1 MSIKL
6 FEVDVTDKV
15 LPQGSD
21 SAQATLDQV
30 LARAINY
37 DLADG
42 PGEYSPFAPN
52 GYLANLNWR
61 DEDIVETNAVGGRNF
76 AGQIKNTST
85 VYDQS
90 GFKTRISALDNVA
103 AFLDSTVIVGTS
115 ATYDIHATHGAGTI
129 HVDVTKPATV
139 AVGDIVYID
148 GSIMPQYRV
157 TSINETGS
165 HYTLQLNDVLA
176 QDVNNSN
183 DIVVF
188 TPVQEQISQ
197 LLYEALL
204 TVIPDTNKFGS
215 SFSNFNTL
223 DSGKTVTV
231 YYSIADGV
239 MYREYINLLLTLG
252 AFTIKI
258 SDTGVIDIER
268 NRNWDQGSIANQF
281 TPDEIMSPYQISFD
295 NTATFYAF
303 QVPHLQTDSV
313 TGDLQ
318 VNTSEFQYDPVG
330 TIVSAYKNKAV
341 FSPLPISSGDIAQY
355 NVIFSDATSADYFIN
370 VYKDQYTYPRVVVQ
384 CTAKAFPTGQPAN
397 PFEINIGQK
406 FNVSIPLSINENFVQ
421 EPAVVTGYTIQ
432 RDSQLLQSVTFML
445 TNQIYPN
452 HTRTIETE
460 PTIISA
466 TGVGSSVLR
475 IDSTEG
481 TFTVQVRHKLTKE
494 IIFSQKRF
502 CPGDFTINAPLS
514 SYQVRLISNS
524 RIWRTGWEDFTLL

>member
-6 FEVDVTDKV
+6 FEVDVTDKA

-37 DLADG
+37 DLADS
-42 PGEYSPFAPN
+42 PGEYSPFTAS

-61 DEDIVETNAVGGRNF
+61 DEDIVESNAVGGRNF
-76 AGQIKNTST
+76 AGQIKNAST

-115 ATYDIHATHGAGTI
+115 ATYNIHATH
-129 HVDVTKPATV
+129 HVNSATVGITKPATV
-139 AVGDIVYID
+139 AVKDIVYID
-148 GSIMPQYRV
+148 GSITPQYRIIAL
-157 TSINETGS
+157 SESGS
-165 HYTLQLNDVLA
+165 HYTATLSDSLKQS
-176 QDVNNSN
+176 VNNSN

-188 TPVQEQISQ
+188 TPVQKQISQ

-215 SFSNFNTL
+215 SFSDFNTL
-223 DSGKTVTV
+223 DSGKTVTA

-258 SDTGVIDIER
+258 SDSGIIDIER
-268 NRNWDQGSIANQF
+268 NRNWDQTTISDQF
-281 TPDEIMSPYQISFD
+281 TPDEIMAPYQISFD

-341 FSPLPISSGDIAQY
+341 FSPLPISSGDVAQY
-355 NVIFSDATSADYFIN
+355 NIIFSDATSADYFIT
-370 VYKDQYTYPRVVVQ
+370 VYKDQYTYPRVTVQ
-384 CTAKAFPTGQPAN
+384 ASAKAFPTGQPAK
-397 PFEINIGQK
+397 PFEVSIGQR
-406 FNVSIPLSINENFVQ
+406 FLVSIPLAINDNFVQ
-421 EPAVVTGYTIQ
+421 EPAVVTAYAVQ
-432 RDSQLLQSVTFML
+432 RDTQLLQSVTLML

-452 HTRTIETE
+452 YTRTIETE
-460 PTIISA
+460 PTITSA

-475 IDSTEG
+475 ITSTEG
-481 TFTVQVRHKLTKE
+481 TFTVQVRHKYTKE

-502 CPGDFTINAPLS
+502 CPGDFTINAPLG

-524 RIWRTGWEDFTLL
+524 RIWRTDWEDFTLS